1 MDFVAQSY
9 FYGVENL
16 LRCVRI
22 MYARPELNDHTAN
35 PHETWLILLVLM
47 SLTIVWGQLVLVLCW
62 GGVLGSARFLLFPVR
77 KLRHTYAD
85 VLGTS
90 SVQ

>member
-1 MDFVAQSY
+1 
-9 FYGVENL
+9 
-16 LRCVRI
+16 
-22 MYARPELNDHTAN
+22 MYARPGLNDHMAN
-35 PHETWLILLVLM
+35 SHETCLILLVLM
-47 SLTIVWGQLVLVLCW
+47 SLTTEWGQLVLVLCW

-77 KLRHTYAD
+77 KLRRTYVD